1 MLNAFVCFDTF
12 YSQFQ
17 QGRETEE
24 EEDDD
29 DEPMGIEI
37 DLAARFQQMAGI
49 YDSKPKDFAREM
61 RENRDSIDTSS
72 SSSIRSNKG
81 SSNSNSINNDKR
93 TVSFSKDSKEDS
105 SRTTMEFKHP
115 DDDESNSDIY
125 KTKAPKQP
133 YRAGVQEPLAE
144 KTLEQI
150 SDEFKWKKFLP
161 REEEQD
167 TDR

>member
-1 MLNAFVCFDTF
+1 
-12 YSQFQ
+12 
-17 QGRETEE
+17 
-24 EEDDD
+24 
-29 DEPMGIEI
+29 MGIEI

-61 RENRDSIDTSS
+61 RENRDNIDTSS
-72 SSSIRSNKG
+72 SIRSSKNSSNKG
-81 SSNSNSINNDKR
+81 SSNSINNDKR
-93 TVSFSKDSKEDS
+93 TVSFSEDSKQDS
-105 SRTTMEFKHP
+105 SRTTMEFKHQ
-115 DDDESNSDIY
+115 DDGESNSDIY

-133 YRAGVQEPLAE
+133 YRSGVQEPLAE
-144 KTLEQI
+144 KTLKQI

>member
-1 MLNAFVCFDTF
+1 MTCLGVLDT
-12 YSQFQ
+12 
-17 QGRETEE
+17 GER
-24 EEDDD
+24 DKD

-72 SSSIRSNKG
+72 SSIRNSKG
-81 SSNSNSINNDKR
+81 TSNSINNDKR
-93 TVSFSKDSKEDS
+93 TVSFSKDSKQDS
-105 SRTTMEFKHP
+105 SRTTMEFKNS